1 MLSASLS
8 RMQRAV
14 ISYLKSRNTGSNNST
29 KLNTAVQGKFSN
41 GKVLIGNRN
50 YPADLAVDMPV
61 KDGDYVWCVID
72 DSDTIAVIV
81 GM

>member
-1 MLSASLS
+1 MVSGALG

-14 ISYLKSRNTGSNNST
+14 VNYLNSRSLNNSNNT
-29 KLNTAVQGKFSN
+29 KLNAAVQGKFSN

-72 DSDTIAVIV
+72 DSDTVAVIV

>member
-1 MLSASLS
+1 MLSGAFG

-14 ISYLKSRNTGSNNST
+14 ISYINSQNTSNSNDT
-29 KLNTAVQGKFSN
+29 KINTAVQGKFSN
-41 GKVLIGNRN
+41 GKVLIGNKN
-50 YPADLAVDMPV
+50 YPADLAVDMPI

-72 DSDTIAVIV
+72 DSGTVAVIV

>member
-1 MLSASLS
+1 MASGALG

-14 ISYLKSRNTGSNNST
+14 VNYLNSRTTSNSSNA

-72 DSDTIAVIV
+72 DSGTVAVIV

>member
-1 MLSASLS
+1 MLSGAFG

-14 ISYLKSRNTGSNNST
+14 ISYLKSRNTGSNNNT

-61 KDGDYVWCVID
+61 KEGDYVWCVID
-72 DSDTIAVIV
+72 DSDSIAVIV

>member
-1 MLSASLS
+1 MSGALG

-14 ISYLKSRNTGSNNST
+14 VKYVTSRGTGSNN

>member
-1 MLSASLS
+1 MVSGALG

-14 ISYLKSRNTGSNNST
+14 ISYIKSRNTGSSDDT

>member
-1 MLSASLS
+1 MSGALG

-14 ISYLKSRNTGSNNST
+14 VKYVNSRGTGSSNN

-41 GKVLIGNRN
+41 GKVMIGNRT

>member
-1 MLSASLS
+1 MVSGALG

-14 ISYLKSRNTGSNNST
+14 VKYVNSRGTGSSNN